1 MKKVLLTSLIL
12 GSSVASFAQAPFIQA
27 TSPGGA
33 FDSFESAKEYSNE
46 AGPDYDLGI
55 YMWKDTNSTTIP
67 YYKRVA
73 AVPTALNDGVLK
85 SKQTRLGDGVIT
97 YTVSQPHGLFI
108 PQVGLT
114 FGKGKSL
121 DLTGASEM
129 SLRIGF
135 KMDMASLAATQ
146 TSTTAA
152 GIKVKFSLKD
162 ANDVG
167 IDSKGTKGGTTD
179 QWQDEIF
186 VVIDKTGAFT
196 FPASLK
202 NTITIEPSATE
213 TGVTFVTVNFST
225 VGTTLAYEAIY
236 PKLTDALYV
245 TDENCVG
252 DLRGDQNIKGAS
264 APKTNFDASKVAG
277 FALTFL
283 QNEQLASDCYFKTAL
298 NDLTFSITEFK
309 LGTVTVG
316 LSDEELFNSNAV
328 VSVYDIMGSFV
339 GTGKVQELGLESG
352 KLYVVKAGNKSRKIV
367 MN

>member
-12 GSSVASFAQAPFIQA
+12 GGSIAAFSQAPFIQA
-27 TSPGGA
+27 ASPGGA
-33 FDSFESAKEYSNE
+33 FDSFDAAKEYSNA
-46 AGPDYDLGI
+46 AGPDFDLGI
-55 YMWKDTNSTTIP
+55 YLWKDTNSTTIP

-73 AVPTALNDGVLK
+73 AVPTALTDGVLK

-135 KMDMASLAATQ
+135 KMDLVSLAATQ
-146 TSTTAA
+146 TSTTSS
-152 GIKVKFSLKD
+152 GIKIKFSLKD

-167 IDSKGTKGGTTD
+167 IDSKGTKGGTSD
-179 QWQDEIF
+179 QWQDEMF
-186 VVIDKTGAFT
+186 VVVDKTGAFT

-202 NTITIEPSATE
+202 NTVTIEPSATE
-213 TGVTFVTVNFST
+213 TGVTYITINFST
-225 VGTTLAYEAIY
+225 VGTDKAYEAIY

-245 TDENCVG
+245 TDENCVS

-283 QNEQLASDCYFKTAL
+283 QNEQLPNDCYFKTAL
-298 NDLTFSITEFK
+298 TDLTFSITEFK

-316 LSDEELFNSNAV
+316 LSDEELFNSNAE
-328 VSVYDIMGSFV
+328 VSAYDMMGTFV
-339 GTGKVQELGLESG
+339 GTGKLKELGLESG
-352 KLYVVKAGNKSRKIV
+352 KLYIVKSGNKSRKII